1 MISFVLFIVYIFFKQ
16 NSKLSSIVNKS
27 AMSLDDTKVIYK
39 DKNLVTV
46 HARKMNKYV
55 TAIMRILFTE
65 EELKLGYIIED
76 KSTSKRTPL
85 DLERVQLLKSIL
97 SQFTFAIYFKNKL
110 DTIFVKYHVP
120 EAKKGEVW
128 IEMKS
133 VANRLCMD
141 LSKANNNNKENSENK
156 LTSFIKSHLYLIYIC
171 V

>member
-1 MISFVLFIVYIFFKQ
+1 
-16 NSKLSSIVNKS
+16 
-27 AMSLDDTKVIYK
+27 
-39 DKNLVTV
+39 
-46 HARKMNKYV
+46 MNKYV

-85 DLERVQLLKSIL
+85 DLERIQLLKSIL
-97 SQFTFAIYFKNKL
+97 SQFTFAIYLILILYFKNKL
-110 DTIFVKYHVP
+110 DAIFVKFHVP

-141 LSKANNNNKENSENK
+141 LSKANNNNKENSENNG
-156 LTSFIKSHLYLIYIC
+156 HA
-171 V
+171 

>member
-1 MISFVLFIVYIFFKQ
+1 
-16 NSKLSSIVNKS
+16 
-27 AMSLDDTKVIYK
+27 MSLDDTKVIYK

-85 DLERVQLLKSIL
+85 DLERIQLLKSIL
-97 SQFTFAIYFKNKL
+97 SQFTFEIYLILILYFKNKL
-110 DTIFVKYHVP
+110 DAIFVKYHVP

-128 IEMKS
+128 VEMKS

-141 LSKANNNNKENSENK
+141 LSKANNNNKENSENNG
-156 LTSFIKSHLYLIYIC
+156 HA
-171 V
+171 

>member
-1 MISFVLFIVYIFFKQ
+1 
-16 NSKLSSIVNKS
+16 
-27 AMSLDDTKVIYK
+27 MSLDDTKVIYK

-85 DLERVQLLKSIL
+85 DLERIQLLKSIL
-97 SQFTFAIYFKNKL
+97 SQFTFAIYLILILYFKNKL
-110 DTIFVKYHVP
+110 DAIFVKYHVP

-128 IEMKS
+128 VEMKS

-141 LSKANNNNKENSENK
+141 LSKANNNNKENSENNG
-156 LTSFIKSHLYLIYIC
+156 HA
-171 V
+171 

>member
-1 MISFVLFIVYIFFKQ
+1 
-16 NSKLSSIVNKS
+16 
-27 AMSLDDTKVIYK
+27 
-39 DKNLVTV
+39 
-46 HARKMNKYV
+46 MNKYV

-65 EELKLGYIIED
+65 EELKPGYITED

-97 SQFTFAIYFKNKL
+97 SQFTFAIYLILILYFKNKS

-141 LSKANNNNKENSENK
+141 LSKANHNNKENSENK

>member
-1 MISFVLFIVYIFFKQ
+1 
-16 NSKLSSIVNKS
+16 
-27 AMSLDDTKVIYK
+27 MSLDDTKVIYK

-85 DLERVQLLKSIL
+85 DLERIQLLKSIL
-97 SQFTFAIYFKNKL
+97 SQFTFAIYLILILYFKNKL
-110 DTIFVKYHVP
+110 DAIFVKFHVP

-141 LSKANNNNKENSENK
+141 LSKAKNNNKENSENNG
-156 LTSFIKSHLYLIYIC
+156 HA
-171 V
+171 

>member
-1 MISFVLFIVYIFFKQ
+1 
-16 NSKLSSIVNKS
+16 
-27 AMSLDDTKVIYK
+27 MSLDDTKVIHK

-85 DLERVQLLKSIL
+85 DLERIQLLKSIL
-97 SQFTFAIYFKNKL
+97 SQFTFAIYLILILYFKNKL
-110 DTIFVKYHVP
+110 DAIFVKFHVP

-141 LSKANNNNKENSENK
+141 LSKAKNNNKENSENNG
-156 LTSFIKSHLYLIYIC
+156 HA
-171 V
+171 

>member
-1 MISFVLFIVYIFFKQ
+1 
-16 NSKLSSIVNKS
+16 
-27 AMSLDDTKVIYK
+27 MSLDDTKVIYK

-85 DLERVQLLKSIL
+85 DLERIQLLKSIL
-97 SQFTFAIYFKNKL
+97 SQFTFAIYLILILYFKNKL
-110 DTIFVKYHVP
+110 DAIFVKYHVP

-141 LSKANNNNKENSENK
+141 LSKANNNNKENSENNG
-156 LTSFIKSHLYLIYIC
+156 HA
-171 V
+171 

>member
-1 MISFVLFIVYIFFKQ
+1 
-16 NSKLSSIVNKS
+16 
-27 AMSLDDTKVIYK
+27 MSLDDTKVIYK

-85 DLERVQLLKSIL
+85 DLERIQLLKSIL
-97 SQFTFAIYFKNKL
+97 SQFTFAIYLILILYFKNKL
-110 DTIFVKYHVP
+110 DAIFVKYHVP

-141 LSKANNNNKENSENK
+141 LSKAKNNNKENSENNG
-156 LTSFIKSHLYLIYIC
+156 HA
-171 V
+171 